1 MHLLCCSLN
10 NSLHFASLKDLNI
23 GTESDGEI
31 GIVAANYTVAVYLHN
46 AVRILHIERVV
57 INLESKLVKIWN
69 CIGTN
74 EHIRIKYI
82 YMKFHSS
89 SSQMLFFNV
98 NENENNDVLILW
110 LFVCKFFRGY
120 SKTFNG
126 CQQVTLNIILLCLF
140 YCMWNHF
147 IKMYVV
153 ILCRIESLIQ
163 NISFWIYVFM
173 LVAKFPLVKA
183 LSTSLIV
190 HIFQLKCE
198 L

>member
-82 YMKFHSS
+82 YTWNSILRLHKCYSS
-89 SSQMLFFNV
+89 MWTKTRITMCWFCDF
-98 NENENNDVLILW
+98 
-110 LFVCKFFRGY
+110 LFVSFSADILRLSMVVNKSHWILYYYVYFIVCE
-120 SKTFNG
+120 
-126 CQQVTLNIILLCLF
+126 II
-140 YCMWNHF
+140 
-147 IKMYVV
+147 
-153 ILCRIESLIQ
+153 S
-163 NISFWIYVFM
+163 
-173 LVAKFPLVKA
+173 
-183 LSTSLIV
+183 
-190 HIFQLKCE
+190 LKCMSWYCAG
-198 L
+198 LKV